1 MDAHPKQIV
10 RADNSRTNYAQMLPY
25 VSLDIRKHE
34 DVYHNI
40 GSIFGDMFQWI
51 SQQVSLQHSTEDVAD
66 GYSMHIR

>member
-1 MDAHPKQIV
+1 
-10 RADNSRTNYAQMLPY
+10 MLPY

-40 GSIFGDMFQWI
+40 GSIFRDVFQWI
-51 SQQVSLQHSTEDVAD
+51 SQQVSLQHSTEDVTD